1 MKSGHTFLR
10 FFLTLPLQI
19 QVKQIENYENI
30 GKEITVKLNLPP
42 KGMNKQDLDIFLFK
56 SVGRKTKPY
65 YFI

>member
-30 GKEITVKLNLPP
+30 GKKLTVKPNLPP

-56 SVGRKTKPY
+56 SVGRKTKLY